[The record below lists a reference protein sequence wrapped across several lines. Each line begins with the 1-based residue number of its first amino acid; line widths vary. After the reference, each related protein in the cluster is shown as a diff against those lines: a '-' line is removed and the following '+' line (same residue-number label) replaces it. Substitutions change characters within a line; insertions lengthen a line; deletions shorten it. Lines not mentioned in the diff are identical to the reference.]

1 MGICFR
7 LRQTTGEEAA
17 VNGQS
22 TFQVQY
28 VHITCFFNF
37 KKKRKKYDFCF
48 YKYENMVVNLCQ
60 VLELDCIH
68 AGIALPRLFLF

>member
-1 MGICFR
+1 MGVCLG

-37 KKKRKKYDFCF
+37 KKREKSMISVFT
-48 YKYENMVVNLCQ
+48 NMK
-60 VLELDCIH
+60 IW
-68 AGIALPRLFLF
+68 